1 MSLQTTEIEN
11 AVKNCEG
18 LIVITTHHKPDADAL
33 GSSLGL
39 YHALKAEGKNVQV
52 ITPTDFPKFLD
63 WMPGRDTLINFE
75 EEITKATE
83 LVKSSELIFC
93 LDFNDL
99 SRINKMS
106 DIVSASGAQKI
117 MVDHHQEP
125 KDFADFRYHTI
136 ETSSTCELI
145 YEWLKST
152 SLSSHL
158 NRNIASCLYAG
169 IMTDTGGFRHGNTS
183 SKTFKTA
190 ADLLE
195 LGANNVEI
203 NQSILDQHSL
213 RRFKLIGY
221 SLYEKLRLIEN
232 NRVAV
237 LSLSAEELKKFDV
250 RTGDTEGLVNY
261 GLSISGVELSVL
273 IIDRSVRVKMSFR
286 SKKEFPCN
294 LLAKENFNGGGH
306 YNASG
311 GQSELSLEETVH
323 KFEKV
328 ISNYSKWLEY

>member
-1 MSLQTTEIEN
+1 MILQAAEIEN
-11 AVKNCEG
+11 AVKNCKG
-18 LIVITTHHKPDADAL
+18 LIIITTHHKPDADAL

-39 YHALKAEGKNVQV
+39 FHALKAEEKNVQV
-52 ITPTDFPKFLD
+52 ITPTDFPRFLD
-63 WMPGRDTLINFE
+63 WMPGREDLVNFE
-75 EEITKATE
+75 EETTKATE
-83 LVKSSELIFC
+83 MVKSSDLIFC

-99 SRINKMS
+99 SRINELG
-106 DIVSASGAQKI
+106 DIVSSSEAQKI
-117 MVDHHQEP
+117 MIDHHQEP

-145 YEWLKST
+145 YEWIQST
-152 SLSSHL
+152 SLRAHL
-158 NRNIASCLYAG
+158 NSDIASCLYAG

-183 SKTFKTA
+183 SKTFRIA
-190 ADLLE
+190 ANLME

-203 NQSILDQHSL
+203 NQSILDQYSL

-221 SLYEKLRLIEN
+221 SLYEKLKLIEN
-232 NRVAV
+232 NKVAI
-237 LSLSAEELKKFDV
+237 LSLSADELKQFDV

-261 GLSISGVELSVL
+261 GLSITGVELSVL

-286 SKKEFPCN
+286 SKKDFPCN
-294 LLAKENFNGGGH
+294 IFAKENFSGGGH

-311 GQSELSLEETVH
+311 GQSELSLDETIH

-328 ISNYSKWLEY
+328 ISNYSKWLKT